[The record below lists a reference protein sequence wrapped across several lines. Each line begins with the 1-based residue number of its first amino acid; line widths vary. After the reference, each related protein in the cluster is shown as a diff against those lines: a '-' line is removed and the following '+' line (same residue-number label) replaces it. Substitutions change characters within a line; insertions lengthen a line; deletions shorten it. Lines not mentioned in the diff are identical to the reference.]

1 MKRIEIS
8 EELYD
13 RLKSCVVDPFDDT
26 PESVINRLV
35 EIVEKA
41 KTAWNSWETQEE
53 EAPEKDA
60 KMEGAGVSNENSWDK
75 KVEGPL

>member
-41 KTAWNSWETQEE
+41 KSAWNSWETPEE
-53 EAPEKDA
+53 DAPEEA
-60 KMEGAGVSNENSWDK
+60 KMEGAGVSNEKSWDK

>member
-1 MKRIEIS
+1 MKTIEIS
-8 EELYD
+8 DELYD

-26 PESVINRLV
+26 PDLVINRLI

-41 KTAWNSWETQEE
+41 KTAWTSWEVQKEE
-53 EAPEKDA
+53 DAPEDA
-60 KMEGAGVSNENSWDK
+60 KMEGAGVSNEKSWDK

>member
-1 MKRIEIS
+1 MKTIEIS
-8 EELYD
+8 DELYD

-26 PESVINRLV
+26 PDLVINRLI

-41 KTAWNSWETQEE
+41 KSAWTSWEVQKE
-53 EAPEKDA
+53 EAPEEA
-60 KMEGAGVSNENSWDK
+60 EMEHAGASNEKSWDK